1 MDWEAE
7 CIIRLCSNG
16 STLVSNVTFLEKVGL
31 GNLLPSFHLF
41 FCWVKSN
48 LLRHQRGDDI
58 DIEAYILSIHP
69 VAFEISVHI
78 SIFVSIDHQI
88 VKCKITGQR
97 SFCSFFWELNIND
110 ILKMLGQGQSDVSIN
125 FEFILWVSFKTA
137 VECHLR
143 KFIQLCNSKRESFT
157 PSFPI
162 LLQWSVVYMLNQLE
176 SVSYPGERY
185 PFPSQPPARDR
196 PKSFFFFFPCSGVKG
211 IMAWRPRSHNF
222 RQSSNSFCPGI
233 LDLSIMDYTIFYWV
247 YVNYPSICSGQCKV
261 GGMGMME
268 GRGTEKRERKRK
280 ESEWDLEWGLTCSDS
295 QLPESSSRTKRVW
308 LYAT

>member
-1 MDWEAE
+1 
-7 CIIRLCSNG
+7 
-16 STLVSNVTFLEKVGL
+16 
-31 GNLLPSFHLF
+31 
-41 FCWVKSN
+41 
-48 LLRHQRGDDI
+48 
-58 DIEAYILSIHP
+58 
-69 VAFEISVHI
+69 
-78 SIFVSIDHQI
+78 
-88 VKCKITGQR
+88 
-97 SFCSFFWELNIND
+97 
-110 ILKMLGQGQSDVSIN
+110 MLGQGQSDVSIN

-143 KFIQLCNSKRESFT
+143 KFIQLCNSERESFT

-176 SVSYPGERY
+176 SVSYPGEGY

-196 PKSFFFFFPCSGVKG
+196 PKSFFLFFFLVLELGGSWHGDLAVTISGTLQIHSVQVFL
-211 IMAWRPRSHNF
+211 IWASWITQF
-222 RQSSNSFCPGI
+222 
-233 LDLSIMDYTIFYWV
+233 FYWV

-308 LYAT
+308 LYATQK